1 MRVSVFHIT
10 QSNIT
15 MYDVHL
21 EVFSGSRFYR
31 VYTPHT
37 LFIRDLITL
46 MNLCYKE
53 QHPED
58 SDNED

>member
-46 MNLCYKE
+46 MNMCYKE
-53 QHPED
+53 QRTNSYD
-58 SDNED
+58 R